1 MSPDDA
7 EAPSHD
13 AEAPSEHDAVDS
25 LERLGLSNYAA
36 RVLVALHRL
45 GVGTAKQIHEE
56 TDVPRSQVY
65 GAAEEL
71 LDRGLVELQ
80 QSTPKRYRPTGL
92 DTARRRLAEELK
104 TEADRAFS
112 FLEAQRRARTEQETR
127 DDVWTVRGR
136 EPVNGRVVELAR
148 QATDSLLF
156 AASAPEF
163 VSEEIAA
170 TIRDRRDAGVA
181 VAVISESRSVRELF
195 DGIEGVD
202 VDAPQES
209 QTMDYT
215 GRVLLVDDR
224 AVLLSSVPSTET
236 SEETAI
242 WSADTA
248 MARILAQAIAGSIDS
263 LVRGSD
269 VEQE

>member
-1 MSPDDA
+1 MSLDRDD
-7 EAPSHD
+7 
-13 AEAPSEHDAVDS
+13 PSEHDAVES

-36 RVLVALHRL
+36 RVFVALHRL

-92 DTARRRLAEELK
+92 DTARRRLAEDLQAD
-104 TEADRAFS
+104 ADRAFS
-112 FLEAQRRARTEQETR
+112 YLKAQRRARTERETR

-136 EPVNGRVVELAR
+136 EPVHGRVVELVR
-148 QATDSLLF
+148 QATETLLF

-163 VSEEIAA
+163 VSDEIAA
-170 TIRDRRDAGVA
+170 AIAERRDAGVD
-181 VAVISESRSVRELF
+181 VNVISEDRTVRERF
-195 DGIEGVD
+195 ESIGGIAVE
-202 VDAPQES
+202 APRGS

-224 AVLLSSVPSTET
+224 AVLLSTVASGKTG
-236 SEETAI
+236 EETAI
-242 WSADTA
+242 WSSDTA

-263 LVRGSD
+263 LVRD
-269 VEQE
+269 PDDQ

>member
-1 MSPDDA
+1 MSLED
-7 EAPSHD
+7 ESV
-13 AEAPSEHDAVDS
+13 PSEHEAVES

-36 RVLVALHRL
+36 RVFVALHRL

-80 QSTPKRYRPTGL
+80 QSTPKRYRPMGL

-104 TEADRAFS
+104 NEADRAFS

-136 EPVNGRVVELAR
+136 EPVSGRVVELAQ
-148 QATDSLLF
+148 QATETLLF

-163 VSEEIAA
+163 VSEDIVAAIAE
-170 TIRDRRDAGVA
+170 RSENGVA
-181 VAVISESRSVRELF
+181 VSVVSEDSTVRERFAAL
-195 DGIEGVD
+195 DGVD

-209 QTMDYT
+209 QPMDYT

-224 AVLLSSVPSTET
+224 AVLLSSVPATE
-236 SEETAI
+236 SGEETAI

-263 LVRGSD
+263 FVRGSG
-269 VEQE
+269 VEWK

>member
-1 MSPDDA
+1 MSLDDA
-7 EAPSHD
+7 D
-13 AEAPSEHDAVDS
+13 APSEHDAVDS

-36 RVLVALHRL
+36 RVFVALHRL
-45 GVGTAKQIHEE
+45 GVGTAKQIHDE

-65 GAAEEL
+65 GAADEL

-92 DTARRRLAEELK
+92 DTARRRLAEELQA
-104 TEADRAFS
+104 EADRAFS

-136 EPVNGRVVELAR
+136 EPINGRVVELTR
-148 QATDSLLF
+148 QATDTLLF

-163 VSEEIAA
+163 VSDNVVAA
-170 TIRDRRDAGVA
+170 VRERRDEGVSIT
-181 VAVISESRSVRELF
+181 VISEDPHVRERF
-195 DGIEGVD
+195 ASIDGVD

-209 QTMDYT
+209 QPMDYT

-224 AVLLSSVPSTET
+224 AVLLSAVPPTE
-236 SEETAI
+236 SAEETAI

-248 MARILAQAIAGSIDS
+248 MARILSRAIAGSIDS
-263 LVRGSD
+263 LVRDTD
-269 VEQE
+269 VGWG